1 MTFNISIILQLVLS
15 VSLIISWYKRSKSL
29 KKIIKKF
36 ILCIKKKLQRGRSSL
51 VGLAAKNTLPE
62 REKKIHWVNGL
73 QGELPEGK

>member
-36 ILCIKKKLQRGRSSL
+36 ILCIKKVKEDIK
-51 VGLAAKNTLPE
+51 V
-62 REKKIHWVNGL
+62 IHGNWKEVL
-73 QGELPEGK
+73 FC